1 MLFSVQSIG
10 PSPPSWII
18 PAPRRG
24 LRGYAEHKRQFDQ
37 TINDEIASQRRTA
50 AGFAKAIKI
59 DPDNALGYY
68 NRGRAHFDEGDFPN
82 AISDYSE
89 AIKRNRKF
97 AEAYIGRG
105 AARFY
110 TGDLTAALL
119 DFEEV
124 LAREPVAIALF
135 NKGATLGALGRGEQ
149 AIAVYD
155 DLLGRFEAA
164 SEFALP
170 ETVAKALF
178 NKGVE
183 LGTLDR
189 SEQAIAV
196 YDDLLARFEAA
207 SELALREQVAGVLVN
222 KGVRLYALGR
232 SEQAIAVY
240 DDVLRRFEA
249 APELAL
255 REQVAGVLVNKGVAL
270 GALDR
275 REQAIA
281 VYDDVLRRF
290 EAASELALRDAVGS
304 AFVNKGASLYA
315 LGRSEQAIAVYDALL
330 ARFEAAPEL
339 ALPEQVAV
347 ALLNK
352 GLALGAL
359 RRSEEAIAVYD
370 DVLRRFEAAP
380 ELAVREQVARA
391 LRNKGVRLGALGHE
405 KLINNEFNEASDLFR
420 WALQCNPALGEV
432 VQKSIEV
439 EILKYYNLTLQDL
452 ENLSDKLDL
461 PITMPD
467 VKQLMSETAALLT
480 ENLREAEEKP
490 FKLPTKRDVAAIIAH
505 GKKFSWDT
513 RTERGWP
520 YHANAFK
527 YLHVTYACW
536 IGRGL
541 TRDHIASADKSLAA
555 HLRKKISMEGMPKWL
570 DVPTGAEARLRA
582 TTDAMQRGM
591 ILGVRE
597 FFRKQKQRYRSR
609 KATLGD

>member
-1 MLFSVQSIG
+1 MLFSVQTIG

-18 PAPRRG
+18 PAPKRG

-50 AGFAKAIKI
+50 AGFTKAIKI

-68 NRGRAHFDEGDFPN
+68 SRGRAHFDEGDFPN

-110 TGDLTAALL
+110 TGDLTAAVL
-119 DFEEV
+119 DFEGV
-124 LAREPVAIALF
+124 PAREPVAIALF
-135 NKGATLGALGRGEQ
+135 NKGATLGALGHSEQ

-155 DLLGRFEAA
+155 DLVGRFEAA
-164 SEFALP
+164 PEFAVP
-170 ETVAKALF
+170 ETVAKAFF
-178 NKGVE
+178 NKGAA
-183 LGTLDR
+183 LGALGR

-196 YDDLLARFEAA
+196 YDDLVGRFEAA
-207 SELALREQVAGVLVN
+207 LELTLRETVASALVN
-222 KGVRLYALGR
+222 KGVRLGALDR

-249 APELAL
+249 APELTL
-255 REQVAGVLVNKGVAL
+255 REQVAMALVNKGVTL
-270 GALDR
+270 G
-275 REQAIA
+275 
-281 VYDDVLRRF
+281 
-290 EAASELALRDAVGS
+290 
-304 AFVNKGASLYA
+304 A
-315 LGRSEQAIAVYDALL
+315 LGRSEQ
-330 ARFEAAPEL
+330 
-339 ALPEQVAV
+339 
-347 ALLNK
+347 
-352 GLALGAL
+352 
-359 RRSEEAIAVYD
+359 AIAVYD

-391 LRNKGVRLGALGHE
+391 LSNKGVSLGALGHE
-405 KLINNEFNEASDLFR
+405 KLINNEFNEACDLFR
-420 WALQCNPALGEV
+420 WGLQCNPALGEGI
-432 VQKSIEV
+432 QNEIEV

-452 ENLSDKLDL
+452 ENPSYKLDL

-467 VKQLMSETAALLT
+467 VPQIIRKTAALLT
-480 ENLREAEEKP
+480 HDLREAEEKP
-490 FKLPTKRDVAAIIAH
+490 FKLPSKLEGAAVIAH

-520 YHANAFK
+520 YTANAFK
-527 YLHVTYACW
+527 YLHVTYARW

-555 HLRKKISMEGMPKWL
+555 HLRKKISVEGMPKWL
-570 DVPTGAEARLRA
+570 DVPTGAEAKLRA
-582 TTDAMQRGM
+582 TTDAMRRGM

-597 FFRKQKQRYRSR
+597 FFRKQKQRYRTP
-609 KATLGD
+609 KATLGDLLPIITRPTTPLTFNRNPFS